1 MKQEDDL
8 RKILIDFFLFFRENG
23 EKYMGL
29 TIEQL
34 IDKFLE
40 K

>member
-1 MKQEDDL
+1 MKEDDL
-8 RKILIDFFLFFRENG
+8 RNILIDFFLFFRENG

-29 TIEQL
+29 TIEQFV
-34 IDKFLE
+34 DKFLE